1 MEFLN
6 KVEIR
11 GVVGQ
16 VHITKVADTE
26 TAQFSVLTEDVSRS
40 KDGCAVVNCTW
51 FSVRAW
57 KGPGI
62 VELEKLQKGSKVH
75 VIGRFRCQRYVG
87 NDGCEKTSY
96 EVVASTVELV
106 EE

>member
-11 GVVGQ
+11 GVVGM
-16 VHITKVADTE
+16 VRIAKVADTE
-26 TAQFSVLTEDVSRS
+26 TAQFSVITEDVCQS
-40 KDGCAVVNCTW
+40 KDGCVVVNCTW

-62 VELEKLQKGSKVH
+62 VELEKIQKGSKVH
-75 VIGRFRCQRYVG
+75 VIGLFRCQRYVG

-96 EVVASTVELV
+96 EVVAQELEIVEG
-106 EE
+106 